1 MQDFA
6 QSVQLIAQRRADAVV
21 NSELAWVDYRKAQPN
36 VPVKVVATA
45 KEGIDVAI
53 PVRKGNPKLL
63 AALNQALDELRAE
76 GVLKALSIKFL
87 GIDVSTK

>member
-1 MQDFA
+1 M
-6 QSVQLIAQRRADAVV
+6 IAQRRADAVV

-36 VPVKVVATA
+36 VPVKVVATT

>member
-1 MQDFA
+1 M
-6 QSVQLIAQRRADAVV
+6 
-21 NSELAWVDYRKAQPN
+21 
-36 VPVKVVATA
+36 
-45 KEGIDVAI
+45 AI

-63 AALNQALDELRAE
+63 AVLNQALDELRAE